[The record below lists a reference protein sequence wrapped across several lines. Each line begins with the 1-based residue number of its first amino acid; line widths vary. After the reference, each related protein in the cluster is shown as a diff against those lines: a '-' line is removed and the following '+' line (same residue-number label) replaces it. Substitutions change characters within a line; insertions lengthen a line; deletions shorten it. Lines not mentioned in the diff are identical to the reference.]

1 MSEDDT
7 DRAQVATLSTAARAY
22 LVTVETMRRMV
33 EETTAERDEARSER
47 DTIAAQLAK
56 IRATLDRIERRE
68 RVARFRR
75 KRGRA

>member
-7 DRAQVATLSTAARAY
+7 DRAQVATLSTSARAY
-22 LVTVETMRRMV
+22 LVTLETMRRIV
-33 EETTAERDEARSER
+33 EETTAERDAL
-47 DTIAAQLAK
+47 AAQLVDL
-56 IRATLDRIERRE
+56 RAALDRVERRE

>member
-7 DRAQVATLSTAARAY
+7 DRAQVATLSTSARAY
-22 LVTVETMRRMV
+22 LVTLETMRRMV
-33 EETTAERDEARSER
+33 EETTAERDAL
-47 DTIAAQLAK
+47 AAQLVDL
-56 IRATLDRIERRE
+56 RAALDRVQRRE

>member
-7 DRAQVATLSTAARAY
+7 DRAQVATLSTSARAY
-22 LVTVETMRRMV
+22 LVTLETMRRMV
-33 EETTAERDEARSER
+33 EETTAERDAL
-47 DTIAAQLAK
+47 AAQLVDL
-56 IRATLDRIERRE
+56 RAALDRVERRE

>member
-22 LVTVETMRRMV
+22 LVTLETMRRMV
-33 EETTAERDEARSER
+33 EETTAERDAL
-47 DTIAAQLAK
+47 AAQLVDL
-56 IRATLDRIERRE
+56 RATLDRVERRE